1 MCPFSLSFGPAKSV
15 PLSLLLWPSAASTG
29 EHIYRPPLRKRTPPP
44 TSYILCTTAFWSM
57 NKPSLAFYMHSRP
70 LQHMHSI
77 FMSLQLRRLLLVI
90 QPNVKDEELRGAV
103 EDSRSIFVTAVKDEE
118 RIRFPEEV
126 LLIQLVATE
135 LQHHRLLKTK
145 PAMNKVSVIC
155 LQGR

>member
-1 MCPFSLSFGPAKSV
+1 
-15 PLSLLLWPSAASTG
+15 
-29 EHIYRPPLRKRTPPP
+29 
-44 TSYILCTTAFWSM
+44 M

-90 QPNVKDEELRGAV
+90 QSNVKDEELRGAV